1 MMSWRYG
8 GRHRSDAVTWLNNS
22 DFKCLLKV
30 DNELLSLGVQ
40 KTIFLTNQLAAASE
54 TNITSL
60 QPSDKANLPK

>member
-1 MMSWRYG
+1 
-8 GRHRSDAVTWLNNS
+8 
-22 DFKCLLKV
+22 LLKV